1 MEIPSHAEF
10 MYLVSLK
17 TDRFYSLQVCS
28 AANFRSTLA
37 KVGAFDYPMTS
48 LGLTGE

>member
-1 MEIPSHAEF
+1 MEMPSHAEF
-10 MYLVSLK
+10 VYLVSVN
-17 TDRFYSLQVCS
+17 TDQFYALQVCS

-37 KVGAFDYPMTS
+37 KVGDFDYPMTS